1 MNIIA
6 VAHAF
11 FSFSGAVLI
20 LIALLQLWLRRTAR
34 DRPFGKFDLAVVR
47 IVLFAAVGVFAVL
60 VGVGVI
66 PMGPPR

>member
-20 LIALLQLWLRRTAR
+20 LIALLQLWLRRGSRERSA
-34 DRPFGKFDLAVVR
+34 GKLDLALVR
-47 IVLFAAVGVFAVL
+47 IVLFTAVGVFAIL

-66 PMGPPR
+66 PMGPTR

>member
-6 VAHAF
+6 LAHGF
-11 FSFSGAVLI
+11 FLFSGAVLI
-20 LIALLQLWLRRTAR
+20 LVALIQLWLRKTAR
-34 DRPFGKFDLAVVR
+34 ERPASRFDMSVVR
-47 IVLFAAVGVFAVL
+47 MVLFTAVGVFAIL

>member
-11 FSFSGAVLI
+11 FLFSGAVLI
-20 LIALLQLWLRRTAR
+20 LVALIQLWLRKTAR
-34 DRPFGKFDLAVVR
+34 ERPAARVDLAIVR
-47 IVLFAAVGVFAVL
+47 IVLFTAVGVFAVL